1 MRRGYNGVMRNVMNG
16 GDRVF
21 VQCIRDRFADGV
33 EVHFLTGRNV
43 PTWRAIKLNYRAE
56 CGRSR
61 IAIEAKRQFRTA
73 NLEGNFSR
81 LYGVQR
87 GCSRLRSLRP
97 VSGVTAICDARF
109 DHLSCFGCV
118 FRAM

>member
-1 MRRGYNGVMRNVMNG
+1 MRRGYNGVMRNVMNR

-21 VQCIRDRFADGV
+21 VQCIRDQFADDV
-33 EVHFLTGRNV
+33 EVLFLTGRNV
-43 PTWRAIKLNYRAE
+43 RTGRNLSYRAE

-61 IAIEAKRQFRTA
+61 IVIEAKHQFRAA
-73 NLEGNFSR
+73 NLGGNFGR
-81 LYGVQR
+81 VYGVQR

-97 VSGVTAICDARF
+97 VSGVTAIWDARF